1 MKKTSTYDPS
11 EAGKPVAMLAQLSG
25 SRRGKSDRISGETLL
40 VGTAAESDVRL
51 PADHLPS
58 PGSIHAVLRS
68 RGVTYE
74 IEAAPGQSVWVN
86 GEPVERML
94 LASGDL
100 LEMGR
105 GGPILRFRLYPPNSP
120 AYKRV
125 SEAFADC
132 RDCARYSDRGALGRA
147 AMVVL
152 GMRRELAAETSL
164 KFRAS
169 VMVLLVALVA
179 STAILTWRSIRLEQ
193 RLSAE
198 VTRVAGMAQ
207 LLERAGAEG
216 LSGDQVTQLRGEIAA
231 QLASASTRIGELEA
245 RSGAVGRILAAAASS
260 TVFLQGGYA
269 FRDPVS
275 GRLLRLVEGVG
286 GQPILNAQGEPAL
299 TLEGGG
305 KVLEVF
311 YTGTGIIVDSSRG
324 FVISNRHVA
333 LPWEFDPPAQALVM
347 RGFEAVMQRFVA
359 YVPGIADAFDIALV
373 RASDAA
379 DVAVLK
385 VEGLPSHHPAL
396 AFSTA
401 IPRPGDE
408 VVVLGYPLGVRA
420 LVVRTDQAFLE
431 GLARQGDTGFWSIAE
446 RLSAAGHIAPLASR
460 GIVGQ
465 VTNRAVVYD
474 AETTSGGSGGPVL
487 NMDGE
492 IVAVNSAILPEFGGS
507 NMGVPAA
514 ASLALLRGV
523 EPTGN

>member
-1 MKKTSTYDPS
+1 METANTFDAS
-11 EAGKPVAMLAQLSG
+11 GVGRPVAMLAQLSG
-25 SRRGKSDRISGETLL
+25 SRRGRSDRISGETLL
-40 VGTAAESDVRL
+40 VGTSGESDVRL
-51 PADHLPS
+51 PTDHDPP
-58 PGSIHAVLRS
+58 PGPIHAVLRS

-74 IEAAPGQSVWVN
+74 IEAAAGQSLWVN
-86 GEPVERML
+86 GESVEKIL

-100 LEMGR
+100 LEMGK
-105 GGPILRFRLYPPNSP
+105 GGPILRFRLYPPDSP

-147 AMVVL
+147 AMVAF
-152 GMRRELAAETSL
+152 GMRRELATETSR

-169 VMVLLVALVA
+169 VMMLLVALVA
-179 STAILTWRSIRLEQ
+179 STALLTWRSIRLEQ

-216 LSGDQVTQLRGEIAA
+216 LSGEQLAQLRGDIDA

-245 RSGAVGRILAAAASS
+245 RSGAVGRILAAASSS

-275 GRLLRLVEGVG
+275 GRFLRLVEGPG
-286 GQPILNAQGEPAL
+286 GLPVRNLQGEPAL

-311 YTGTGIIVDSSRG
+311 YTGTGIIIDSPRG
-324 FVISNRHVA
+324 LVISNRHVA
-333 LPWEFDPPAQALVM
+333 LPWEFDAPAQALVM
-347 RGFEAVMQRFVA
+347 RGFEPVMQRFVA

-373 RASDAA
+373 RASTDA
-379 DVAVLK
+379 DVAVLR
-385 VEGLPSHHPAL
+385 VQGLPADHPAL
-396 AFSTA
+396 TFSTTN
-401 IPRPGDE
+401 PQPGDE
-408 VVVLGYPLGVRA
+408 VLVLGYPLGVRA

-431 GLARQGDTGFWSIAE
+431 GLTREGDTDFWSIAE

-465 VTNRAVVYD
+465 VTTRAVVYD

-487 NMDGE
+487 NMDGA
-492 IVAVNSAILPEFGGS
+492 IIAVNAAILPEFGGS

-514 ASLALLRGV
+514 ASLALL
-523 EPTGN
+523 EAEAGN

>member
-1 MKKTSTYDPS
+1 METANTYDPS
-11 EAGKPVAMLAQLSG
+11 GVSRPVAMLAQLSG
-25 SRRGKSDRISGETLL
+25 SRRGHSDRISGETLL

-51 PADHLPS
+51 PADHDP
-58 PGSIHAVLRS
+58 PPAPIHAVLRS

-74 IEAAPGQSVWVN
+74 IEAAAGHSVWVN
-86 GEPVERML
+86 GESVERML

-105 GGPILRFRLYPPNSP
+105 GGPILRFRLYPPESP

-147 AMVVL
+147 AMVAL
-152 GMRRELAAETSL
+152 GMRRELATETSR

-179 STAILTWRSIRLEQ
+179 STALLTWRSIRLEQ

-207 LLERAGAEG
+207 LLERAGVEG
-216 LSGDQVTQLRGEIAA
+216 LSGARLTRLRSDIDA
-231 QLASASTRIGELEA
+231 QLASAATRIGELEA
-245 RSGAVGRILAAAASS
+245 RSGAVGRILAAASSS
-260 TVFLQGGYA
+260 TVFLQGGYV
-269 FRDPVS
+269 FRDPAS
-275 GRLLRLVEGVG
+275 GRLLRMLEGPG
-286 GQPILNAQGEPAL
+286 GLPVRNAQGEPAL

-305 KVLEVF
+305 NVLEVF
-311 YTGTGIIVDSSRG
+311 YTGTGIIIDSSRG
-324 FVISNRHVA
+324 FLISNRHVA
-333 LPWEFDPPAQALVM
+333 LPWEFDAPARALQR
-347 RGFEAVMQRFVA
+347 RGFEPVMRRFVA
-359 YVPGIADAFDIALV
+359 YVPGIAGAFDIELV
-373 RASDAA
+373 RASATA

-385 VEGLPSHHPAL
+385 VEGLPIDHPAL
-396 AFSTA
+396 TFSTA
-401 IPRPGDE
+401 TPQPGDE
-408 VVVLGYPLGVRA
+408 VLVLGYPLGVRA
-420 LVVRTDQAFLE
+420 LVVRTDQSFLDGLTRE
-431 GLARQGDTGFWSIAE
+431 GETGFWSIAE

-465 VTNRAVVYD
+465 VTTRAVVYD

-487 NMDGE
+487 NLDGA
-492 IVAVNSAILPEFGGS
+492 IIAVNSAILPGFGGS

-514 ASLALLRGV
+514 AGLALLGA
-523 EPTGN
+523 ETGN

>member
-1 MKKTSTYDPS
+1 MKKPSTYDPS
-11 EAGKPVAMLAQLSG
+11 EVGKPVAMLAQLSG

-74 IEAAPGQSVWVN
+74 IEAAAGQSVWVN
-86 GEPVERML
+86 GEPVGRML

-105 GGPILRFRLYPPNSP
+105 GGPILRFRLYPPDSP

-152 GMRRELAAETSL
+152 GMRRELAVETSL

-169 VMVLLVALVA
+169 VMVLLVALV
-179 STAILTWRSIRLEQ
+179 
-193 RLSAE
+193 
-198 VTRVAGMAQ
+198 
-207 LLERAGAEG
+207 
-216 LSGDQVTQLRGEIAA
+216 
-231 QLASASTRIGELEA
+231 
-245 RSGAVGRILAAAASS
+245 
-260 TVFLQGGYA
+260 
-269 FRDPVS
+269 
-275 GRLLRLVEGVG
+275 
-286 GQPILNAQGEPAL
+286 
-299 TLEGGG
+299 
-305 KVLEVF
+305 
-311 YTGTGIIVDSSRG
+311 
-324 FVISNRHVA
+324 
-333 LPWEFDPPAQALVM
+333 
-347 RGFEAVMQRFVA
+347 
-359 YVPGIADAFDIALV
+359 
-373 RASDAA
+373 ASDAA

-401 IPRPGDE
+401 IPQPGDE

-514 ASLALLRGV
+514 ASLALL
-523 EPTGN
+523 EAEAGN